1 MDDTVDGS
9 EIPNN
14 HLGCIELVANNGIST
29 TNFPDS
35 WTINSMGS
43 EGMIMG
49 LE

>member
-9 EIPNN
+9 EILNMYRTRT
-14 HLGCIELVANNGIST
+14 VNNGIST
-29 TNFPDS
+29 TNLPDC